1 MRAQSVTRY
10 SAFARVGLALR
21 RHQSTSWTRR
31 RRVWVES
38 GRSRRVIFT
47 ARARCVF
54 RGAFLACSPSS
65 LVVMRPVAQEGG
77 ICVWG
82 LRPKFNSTFTVVVAT
97 AAIATATIAAALAA
111 AALTVAVAAA
121 VAAFPAAGAGE
132 QRRPLFTRR
141 HRRVPEAA
149 AVRPPHAP
157 PPVWVLGRWPDRD
170 CDRRRARDRR
180 RDRRDRRE
188 RVRVRRSACAYRSYR
203 TVARRYLVRRAA
215 GATRTAP
222 RRVWLSCNGSLA
234 SNVYKRGIKHYI
246 FHALPIQLVYRRAA
260 QGRGLL
266 PNRDCVPRCG
276 ALSPYPGLCLP
287 ASDPA
292 SSQKQCSPQR

>member
-1 MRAQSVTRY
+1 MPQLGTYEVSSAMRAQSVTRY

-65 LVVMRPVAQEGG
+65 LVVIRPVAQEGG

-82 LRPKFNSTFTVVVAT
+82 LRPKFNSTFTVLVAT

-121 VAAFPAAGAGE
+121 IAAFPA
-132 QRRPLFTRR
+132 PPPSPR
-141 HRRVPEAA
+141 HRRRRLDMVATVAVASPPSPSPSRRRRRRRRAA
-149 AVRPPHAP
+149 AV
-157 PPVWVLGRWPDRD
+157 
-170 CDRRRARDRR
+170 
-180 RDRRDRRE
+180 
-188 RVRVRRSACAYRSYR
+188 
-203 TVARRYLVRRAA
+203 
-215 GATRTAP
+215 
-222 RRVWLSCNGSLA
+222 
-234 SNVYKRGIKHYI
+234 
-246 FHALPIQLVYRRAA
+246 
-260 QGRGLL
+260 
-266 PNRDCVPRCG
+266 
-276 ALSPYPGLCLP
+276 
-287 ASDPA
+287 
-292 SSQKQCSPQR
+292 

>member
-82 LRPKFNSTFTVVVAT
+82 LRPKFNSTFTVLVAT

-121 VAAFPAAGAGE
+121 IAAFPA
-132 QRRPLFTRR
+132 PPPSPR
-141 HRRVPEAA
+141 HRRRRLDMVAWSLQGLRRPATACTATHTHAEPPWRDLTTLGKLSESTGEAA
-149 AVRPPHAP
+149 RDAVAC
-157 PPVWVLGRWPDRD
+157 LYGA
-170 CDRRRARDRR
+170 ARTI
-180 RDRRDRRE
+180 
-188 RVRVRRSACAYRSYR
+188 AY
-203 TVARRYLVRRAA
+203 
-215 GATRTAP
+215 
-222 RRVWLSCNGSLA
+222 
-234 SNVYKRGIKHYI
+234 
-246 FHALPIQLVYRRAA
+246 
-260 QGRGLL
+260 
-266 PNRDCVPRCG
+266 
-276 ALSPYPGLCLP
+276 
-287 ASDPA
+287 
-292 SSQKQCSPQR
+292 